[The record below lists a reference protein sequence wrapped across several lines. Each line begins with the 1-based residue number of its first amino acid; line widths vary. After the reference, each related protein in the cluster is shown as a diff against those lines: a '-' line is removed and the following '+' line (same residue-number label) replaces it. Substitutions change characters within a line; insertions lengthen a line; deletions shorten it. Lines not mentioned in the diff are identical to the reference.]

1 MSIRQRVQD
10 EMKNAMKNKQTE
22 RLECL
27 RMAKGALL
35 VKEKESGKELNEE
48 ASVAVLRSE
57 VRKRE
62 QSLEIF
68 REHGKDDE
76 ATKTEREIAII
87 QEFLPQQLSEEQL
100 KEKVR
105 AYLEEHPEVNHAGKL
120 TGALKKELGDQA
132 DGKMLNAIC
141 RKVLEG

>member
-1 MSIRQRVQD
+1 MTIRQRVQD
-10 EMKNAMKNKQTE
+10 EMKSAMKNKEAE

-35 VKEKESGKELNEE
+35 VKEKESGEELSEE
-48 ASVAVLRSE
+48 TAVAVLRSE

-62 QSLEIF
+62 QSLDIF
-68 REHGKDDE
+68 RELGKDDE
-76 ATKTEREIAII
+76 AAKTEREIAII
-87 QEFLPQQLSEEQL
+87 QGFLPQQLSPEQV
-100 KEKVR
+100 EDKVR
-105 AYLEEHPEVNHAGKL
+105 AYLAEHPEVDHAGRL

-132 DGKMLNAIC
+132 DGKVLNAIC